1 MSSMPS
7 SVSESGVSPFAGL
20 PASLWWGAALAGA
33 LFGVG
38 EGQLAGEAPVLCALL
53 GGIGAAAGLAFL
65 VLAGRPL
72 GRALARLSPIR
83 RCPMERTR

>member
-38 EGQLAGEAPVLCALL
+38 EGRQ
-53 GGIGAAAGLAFL
+53 AAAGKAR
-65 VLAGRPL
+65 ADL
-72 GRALARLSPIR
+72 GEVHFAHEATPV
-83 RCPMERTR
+83 